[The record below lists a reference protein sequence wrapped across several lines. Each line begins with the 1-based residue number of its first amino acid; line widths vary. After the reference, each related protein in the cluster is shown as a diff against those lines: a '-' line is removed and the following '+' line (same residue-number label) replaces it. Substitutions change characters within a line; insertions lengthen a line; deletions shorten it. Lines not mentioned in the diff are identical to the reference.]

1 MRSDTFI
8 FPIEQTAN
16 QNSYSFDS
24 TSMVLKRVE
33 VLSGSGVRGFHFF
46 DLQKDLSGIIIN
58 AELFLRTGNAD
69 GRNLSP

>member
-1 MRSDTFI
+1 
-8 FPIEQTAN
+8 
-16 QNSYSFDS
+16 
-24 TSMVLKRVE
+24 MVLKRVE
-33 VLSGSGVRGFHFF
+33 VLSGSGVRVFHFF